1 MMSSGAPNKE
11 VNMTPPFTTLDQFH
25 GFLETLRLEIERIQG
40 YDELTASTLDA
51 ALGWLVEK
59 QNNFTGEAYL
69 DQIEKNAVYFYELA
83 SICNLD
89 SSKYLFLGQPIL
101 TAEEVEPFVS
111 LRRGIA
117 LQIADQQVRFIR
129 YSCSGCDM
137 HDEHSLWADYQRMR
151 NMGDRRVYV
160 EELEFAC
167 IRNRVFFMTSE
178 YFLSTLLLNH
188 KWAGIASRLPV
199 QGVID
204 EVIQEVHVQA
214 TEWSGELI
222 YSVSQQIGYTDG
234 KIYSKPPSS
243 TKPTW
248 RDIWGRRFD
257 EITRSKGMGTPRPS
271 AQR

>member
-1 MMSSGAPNKE
+1 
-11 VNMTPPFTTLDQFH
+11 MTPPFTTLDQLH
-25 GFLETLRLEIERIQG
+25 GFLETLRLEMERVQG
-40 YDELTASTLDA
+40 YDEFTASTLDA
-51 ALGWLVEK
+51 ALGWLIEK
-59 QNNFTGEAYL
+59 QNNFIGEAYL
-69 DQIEKNAVYFYELA
+69 DQIEKNAIYFYELA
-83 SICNLD
+83 SVFNLH
-89 SSKYLFLGQPIL
+89 SSKYLYLGQPIL
-101 TAEEVEPFVS
+101 SAEDVEPFLS
-111 LRRGIA
+111 LQQNMA
-117 LQIADQQVRFIR
+117 LWTADQQVRIVR
-129 YSCSGCDM
+129 YGCSGCDI
-137 HDEHSLWADYQRMR
+137 HDEHSLWVVYQGMR
-151 NMGDRRVYV
+151 NVGDRPAYI

-167 IRNRVFFMTSE
+167 IQNRVFFMAGK

-204 EVIQEVHVQA
+204 EVIQEVQMLS
-214 TEWSGELI
+214 TEWSGGLI

-248 RDIWGRRFD
+248 RDIWGRRID